1 MEKSGDKD
9 DHCWPSNT
17 MYSQHPSLRKLE
29 PFEKQ
34 YLIAVERGDVVRVT
48 RILEMKNKNSA
59 MLLDVNC
66 KDPVGRSATLMAIDN
81 ENLDILELLL
91 EHGVESRDALL
102 HAINAEY
109 VEAVDLLLEHE
120 EIVHK
125 ENEPHSWEKVDR
137 DISTFTA
144 EITPLI
150 LAAHKDNYEIL
161 KILLDRGATLPM
173 PHDVRCRCRDC
184 VQAMEDDC
192 LCHSRSRINAYR
204 ALSSPSLI
212 CLSSIDPILTAF
224 ELSWELRRL
233 SMAEN
238 EFKEDYVKLRSRCQ
252 DFATALLDHA
262 RSSRELEMVLNYDP
276 ARPLYQ
282 HGEHMHLARLEM
294 AIKYKQKK
302 FIAHPNVQQLL
313 SSLWYDGLPGF
324 RRQNPL
330 YQLWDII
337 KIGALF
343 PFYSVM
349 YMVCP
354 NTEKSQLVR
363 KPFFKFIIHSF
374 SYLFF
379 LFLLIL
385 ASQRVETIVAE
396 WFGNE
401 EMQISSHEALRKQR
415 GQPPTILETTILL
428 YIIAHIWQE
437 TRELWTKGIVLYFH
451 NLWNII
457 DFTRN
462 SLYVG
467 TAGMRIL
474 AYFQAQAEISDN
486 PMAVFIPRE
495 AWNAY
500 DPMLI
505 ADGLFA
511 AGNVFAALKLVHIF
525 SINPY
530 LGPLQISLGRMVID
544 IIKFFFIYALVL
556 FAFACGLNQLLWYY
570 ADMEKKQCFSG
581 PGGTENWTQ
590 QRDSCLAW
598 RRFSNLFESSQ
609 TLFWASFGLVDISNF
624 ELTGIKSYTR
634 FWGLLMFGSYSVI
647 NVVVLLNL
655 LIAMMSNS
663 YNIISER
670 ADVEWK
676 FARTTLFM
684 NYFEEGSTVPP
695 PFNIFPT
702 FKHFLRLFGKKTSFR
717 DMSFKKKETK
727 MKERDTIYQSV
738 MCNLVWRY
746 VTAQQKETESHPV
759 TEDNVNE
766 LRQDIYSFR
775 HDLMRVLK
783 GNGMNTKD
791 IEKEKFDVSGK
802 RLQIQKRRLIKD
814 FQIGLMEVCTDEAA
828 PEVASNKSMLA
839 RLVGLSGNENR
850 SSQRWRDLI
859 QAAKKSKII
868 GNRDSDSGRFG
879 SIKKKNEQEQDQ
891 EIKKQDT
898 MNPPK
903 DRVESENYQTSESNL
918 YPKLSPKDKPETENY
933 QTSGSNLYPKI
944 PEEDLTSS
952 MQFTKTVTTQ
962 PISTGSPT
970 LKARN
975 MTESKPSINQ
985 PIQPIKS
992 SLSQGVKL
1000 SPEALLRHSP
1010 QKAKDMKKQA
1020 PQPVEKVS
1028 QDQVCAS
1035 VSKSPKFRPPP
1046 IIPREKS
1053 DLMQNKT
1060 NDNPSIK
1067 MKTSSERATCKDTS
1081 ITVST
1086 SPEKKQSKADPM
1098 MSVNMN
1104 QSTKEIGELIDFNEN
1119 KDTERA
1125 LNVTPGNISTFSGVK
1140 QKIQSSERKDNLLEN
1155 VSSIASPMPSSQ
1167 NPLTSVAQTNPNLI
1181 ASSMQSNQSPI
1192 RSVPQTNQN
1201 LITSTTQSNQSP
1213 IRSVSQTNQN
1223 LVASTMQSNQSPIRS
1238 VSQTNQNPITTVTQ
1252 ANQNPVASTTQA
1264 NQNSSQTTLDNQ
1276 SNVIEPNKSK
1286 HPIAPLFESKGWL

>member
-1 MEKSGDKD
+1 MAKTDDKD
-9 DHCWPSNT
+9 DKEWSGNT

-29 PFEKQ
+29 PLEKQ
-34 YLIAVERGDVVRVT
+34 YLLSVERGDVERVQRMVNMVKKST
-48 RILEMKNKNSA
+48 TVK
-59 MLLDVNC
+59 LDVNC

-81 ENLDILELLL
+81 ENLEMLELLL
-91 EHGVESRDALL
+91 DNGVESRDALL
-102 HAINAEY
+102 HSINAEY

-120 EIVHK
+120 ELIHK
-125 ENEPHSWEKVDR
+125 EGEAHSWEKVDR
-137 DISTFTA
+137 DISTFTP

-173 PHDVRCRCRDC
+173 PHDVRCRCKDC
-184 VQAMEDDC
+184 VVAMEEDC

-233 SMAEN
+233 SMAEK
-238 EFKEDYVKLRSRCQ
+238 EFKDDYVKLRSRCQ
-252 DFATALLDHA
+252 DFATTLLDHA

-276 ARPLYQ
+276 TQPPYQ
-282 HGEHMHLARLEM
+282 HGDHMPLARLEM

-324 RRQNPL
+324 RRQNPI

-343 PFYSVM
+343 PFYSIL
-349 YMVCP
+349 YMTFP
-354 NTEKSQLVR
+354 NTDKGRLVK

-379 LFLLIL
+379 LLLLIL
-385 ASQRVETIVAE
+385 ASQRVETVVAE
-396 WFGNE
+396 WFGSE
-401 EMQISSHEALRKQR
+401 EMQQNSHEALQKQR
-415 GQPPTILETTILL
+415 GQPPTILETTIFLFV
-428 YIIAHIWQE
+428 IAHIWQE
-437 TRELWTKGIVLYFH
+437 TRELWTKGLVLYFH
-451 NLWNII
+451 NMWNII

-467 TAGMRIL
+467 TAGMRVL
-474 AYFQAQAEISDN
+474 AYFQAQAEISVN
-486 PMAVFIPRE
+486 PMAVYIPRE
-495 AWNAY
+495 AWNPY

-570 ADMEKKQCFSG
+570 ADMEKQQCFSG
-581 PGGTENWTQ
+581 PDGTENWTQ

-609 TLFWASFGLVDISNF
+609 TLFWASFGLVDLSNF

-670 ADVEWK
+670 SDVEWK

-684 NYFEEGSTVPP
+684 NYFEEGNTAPP
-695 PFNIFPT
+695 PFNLFPT
-702 FKHFLRLFGKKTSFR
+702 MKHLLRLFRKQDSFK
-717 DMSFKKKETK
+717 DMSIRRKQTK
-727 MKERDTIYQSV
+727 MRERDSIYQSV

-759 TEDNVNE
+759 TEDNINE

-783 GNGMNTKD
+783 TSGMNTRE
-791 IEKEKFDVSGK
+791 IEKDQVDVTGK

-814 FQIGLMEVCTDEAA
+814 FSIGLMEVCTDEAA
-828 PEVASNKSMLA
+828 PEVTQNKGVLA
-839 RLVGLSGNENR
+839 RLVGLSGNETR

-868 GNRDSDSGRFG
+868 GNRDNESTRFG
-879 SIKKKNEQEQDQ
+879 SIK
-891 EIKKQDT
+891 
-898 MNPPK
+898 
-903 DRVESENYQTSESNL
+903 RSRSEEESESNQVEHDEFQKSEQKEERPSDNKL
-918 YPKLSPKDKPETENY
+918 YPN
-933 QTSGSNLYPKI
+933 I
-944 PEEDLTSS
+944 PEEDLAQIAEHPTSS
-952 MQFTKTVTTQ
+952 PIVAQ
-962 PISTGSPT
+962 PKSPIQGSP
-970 LKARN
+970 LINKKDSLYPKI
-975 MTESKPSINQ
+975 EPLSKG
-985 PIQPIKS
+985 IK
-992 SLSQGVKL
+992 V
-1000 SPEALLRHSP
+1000 SPEALIKQVTR
-1010 QKAKDMKKQA
+1010 KEKYQA
-1020 PQPVEKVS
+1020 PKPKVANAPS
-1028 QDQVCAS
+1028 PNDSAAS
-1035 VSKSPKFRPPP
+1035 NAIR
-1046 IIPREKS
+1046 
-1053 DLMQNKT
+1053 M
-1060 NDNPSIK
+1060 
-1067 MKTSSERATCKDTS
+1067 TS
-1081 ITVST
+1081 INAK
-1086 SPEKKQSKADPM
+1086 SPEKPSRSLTDTA
-1098 MSVNMN
+1098 
-1104 QSTKEIGELIDFNEN
+1104 TKNEISPSIMVRKDTAITVTSSPEKSASRTNIFTTVEMGKDQTRTELIDLNEN
-1119 KDTERA
+1119 NDSSA
-1125 LNVTPGNISTFSGVK
+1125 IFNISLANNNSLNV
-1140 QKIQSSERKDNLLEN
+1140 
-1155 VSSIASPMPSSQ
+1155 
-1167 NPLTSVAQTNPNLI
+1167 
-1181 ASSMQSNQSPI
+1181 ASSSRNDNTSGAACVEGTPPNFPLSPQSNDFKSISNEAQIVNLSNTKVQSP
-1192 RSVPQTNQN
+1192 PPPT
-1201 LITSTTQSNQSP
+1201 
-1213 IRSVSQTNQN
+1213 
-1223 LVASTMQSNQSPIRS
+1223 
-1238 VSQTNQNPITTVTQ
+1238 
-1252 ANQNPVASTTQA
+1252 
-1264 NQNSSQTTLDNQ
+1264 
-1276 SNVIEPNKSK
+1276 
-1286 HPIAPLFESKGWL
+1286 FEHQGWL

>member
-1 MEKSGDKD
+1 MAKLNEKD
-9 DHCWPSNT
+9 DKEWSSNV

-29 PFEKQ
+29 PIEKQ
-34 YLIAVERGDVVRVT
+34 YLLSVERGDVVRVT
-48 RILEMKNKNSA
+48 RMLEMVKRNPSIK
-59 MLLDVNC
+59 LDVNC

-81 ENLDILELLL
+81 ENLDMLELLL
-91 EHGVESRDALL
+91 ENGIESRDALL

-120 EIVHK
+120 EVIHK
-125 ENEPHSWEKVDR
+125 EGEPHSWEKVDR

-233 SMAEN
+233 SLAEN
-238 EFKEDYVKLRSRCQ
+238 EFKQDYIKLRSRCQ

-276 ARPLYQ
+276 TRPPYQ
-282 HGEHMHLARLEM
+282 HGDHMPLARLEM

-313 SSLWYDGLPGF
+313 STLWYDGLPGF
-324 RRQNPL
+324 RRQNPV

-337 KIGALF
+337 KIGVLF
-343 PFYSVM
+343 PFYSVL
-349 YMVCP
+349 YMLFP
-354 NTEKSQLVR
+354 QTQTGQLVR

-385 ASQRVETIVAE
+385 ASQRVETLIAQ
-396 WFGNE
+396 WFGSE
-401 EMQISSHEALRKQR
+401 EMQLHSHEALKKQR
-415 GQPPTILETTILL
+415 GQLPTILETTILL

-437 TRELWTKGIVLYFH
+437 TKELWTKGLVLYFQ

-467 TAGMRIL
+467 TAVMRIL
-474 AYFQAQAEISDN
+474 AYFQAQAEIAVN
-486 PMAVFIPRE
+486 PMAVYIPRE
-495 AWNAY
+495 AWHPY

-511 AGNVFAALKLVHIF
+511 AGNIFAALKLVHIF

-570 ADMEKKQCFSG
+570 ADMERQQCFSG
-581 PGGTENWTQ
+581 PGDTENWTQ

-663 YNIISER
+663 YNVISER

-684 NYFEEGSTVPP
+684 NYFEEGGTVPP

-702 FKHFLRLFGKKTSFR
+702 FKHLLRLFGKKNSFK
-717 DMSFKKKETK
+717 DMSFRRKETK
-727 MKERDTIYQSV
+727 MKERDSIYQSV

-775 HDLMRVLK
+775 HELMRVLK
-783 GNGMNTKD
+783 SNGMNTRD
-791 IEKEKFDVSGK
+791 IEKDKIDVTGK
-802 RLQIQKRRLIKD
+802 RVQIRKRRLIKD
-814 FQIGLMEVCTDEAA
+814 FSIGLMEVCTDEAA
-828 PEVASNKSMLA
+828 PEVTSNKSMLA
-839 RLVGLSGNENR
+839 RLVGLSGSETR

-868 GNRDSDSGRFG
+868 GNKDGESGRFG
-879 SIKKKNEQEQDQ
+879 SIKRQ
-891 EIKKQDT
+891 
-898 MNPPK
+898 
-903 DRVESENYQTSESNL
+903 RSENDPEEQ
-918 YPKLSPKDKPETENY
+918 LSDPNYIEFQKTELKEEFQN
-933 QTSGSNLYPKI
+933 SGSNLYPKI
-944 PEEDLTSS
+944 PEEDLINSG
-952 MQFTKTVTTQ
+952 QHNRGLAVTTQ
-962 PISTGSPT
+962 PVSKTKT
-970 LKARN
+970 LLQINETSQTKL
-975 MTESKPSINQ
+975 ESQ
-985 PIQPIKS
+985 S
-992 SLSQGVKL
+992 SLISGIKL
-1000 SPEALLRHSP
+1000 SPEALMKHSI
-1010 QKAKDMKKQA
+1010 QKPKEVKYQA
-1020 PQPVEKVS
+1020 PKPKEKTA
-1028 QDQVCAS
+1028 QD
-1035 VSKSPKFRPPP
+1035 SPCNDAKNVPSSSPLLLP
-1046 IIPREKS
+1046 K
-1053 DLMQNKT
+1053 KT
-1060 NDNPSIK
+1060 T
-1067 MKTSSERATCKDTS
+1067 KTSDNAPSECISKIPKISDNTLKSHHEKENVMCKNTT
-1081 ITVST
+1081 ITVTS
-1086 SPEKKQSKADPM
+1086 SPERKPIKPRIEPIT
-1098 MSVNMN
+1098 SV
-1104 QSTKEIGELIDFNEN
+1104 EIVREQPNTSQLIDFKEHDNTKQSDSATAVRIDNLDQIAINRPVKSEPKEITLEPFKQDKVPIEQTQHSEISGN
-1119 KDTERA
+1119 RNFNQYQMDSE
-1125 LNVTPGNISTFSGVK
+1125 GNIVK
-1140 QKIQSSERKDNLLEN
+1140 KSEDK
-1155 VSSIASPMPSSQ
+1155 
-1167 NPLTSVAQTNPNLI
+1167 I
-1181 ASSMQSNQSPI
+1181 ASSS
-1192 RSVPQTNQN
+1192 
-1201 LITSTTQSNQSP
+1201 
-1213 IRSVSQTNQN
+1213 
-1223 LVASTMQSNQSPIRS
+1223 
-1238 VSQTNQNPITTVTQ
+1238 
-1252 ANQNPVASTTQA
+1252 
-1264 NQNSSQTTLDNQ
+1264 
-1276 SNVIEPNKSK
+1276 
-1286 HPIAPLFESKGWL
+1286 LFKEKKGWL

>member
-1 MEKSGDKD
+1 MSKLNEKD
-9 DHCWPSNT
+9 DKEWSSNI

-29 PFEKQ
+29 PIEKQ
-34 YLIAVERGDVVRVT
+34 YLLSVERGDIVRVAKM
-48 RILEMKNKNSA
+48 LEMVKRNPSIH
-59 MLLDVNC
+59 LDVNC

-81 ENLDILELLL
+81 ENLDMLELLL
-91 EHGVESRDALL
+91 ENGVESRDALL

-120 EIVHK
+120 EIIHK
-125 ENEPHSWEKVDR
+125 EGEPHSWEKVDR

-233 SMAEN
+233 SIAEN
-238 EFKEDYVKLRSRCQ
+238 EFKQDYVKLRSRCQ

-276 ARPLYQ
+276 TRPPYQ
-282 HGEHMHLARLEM
+282 HGEHMPLARLEM

-313 SSLWYDGLPGF
+313 STLWYDGLPGF
-324 RRQNPL
+324 RRQNPV

-337 KIGALF
+337 KIGVLF
-343 PFYSVM
+343 PFYSVL
-349 YMVCP
+349 YMITP
-354 NTEKSQLVR
+354 NTQTGQLVR

-379 LFLLIL
+379 LLLLIL
-385 ASQRVETIVAE
+385 ASQRVETVIAE

-401 EMQISSHEALRKQR
+401 EMQIHSHEALKKQR
-415 GQPPTILETTILL
+415 GQLPTILETTILL

-437 TRELWTKGIVLYFH
+437 TRELWTKGLVLYFQ

-467 TAGMRIL
+467 TAVMRVL
-474 AYFQAQAEISDN
+474 AYFQAQTEISIN
-486 PMAVFIPRE
+486 PMAVYIPRE

-511 AGNVFAALKLVHIF
+511 AGNIFAALKLVHIF

-570 ADMEKKQCFSG
+570 ADMEKQQCFSG

-663 YNIISER
+663 YNVI
-670 ADVEWK
+670 
-676 FARTTLFM
+676 
-684 NYFEEGSTVPP
+684 
-695 PFNIFPT
+695 
-702 FKHFLRLFGKKTSFR
+702 
-717 DMSFKKKETK
+717 
-727 MKERDTIYQSV
+727 
-738 MCNLVWRY
+738 
-746 VTAQQKETESHPV
+746 
-759 TEDNVNE
+759 
-766 LRQDIYSFR
+766 
-775 HDLMRVLK
+775 
-783 GNGMNTKD
+783 
-791 IEKEKFDVSGK
+791 
-802 RLQIQKRRLIKD
+802 
-814 FQIGLMEVCTDEAA
+814 
-828 PEVASNKSMLA
+828 
-839 RLVGLSGNENR
+839 
-850 SSQRWRDLI
+850 
-859 QAAKKSKII
+859 
-868 GNRDSDSGRFG
+868 
-879 SIKKKNEQEQDQ
+879 
-891 EIKKQDT
+891 
-898 MNPPK
+898 
-903 DRVESENYQTSESNL
+903 
-918 YPKLSPKDKPETENY
+918 
-933 QTSGSNLYPKI
+933 
-944 PEEDLTSS
+944 
-952 MQFTKTVTTQ
+952 
-962 PISTGSPT
+962 
-970 LKARN
+970 
-975 MTESKPSINQ
+975 
-985 PIQPIKS
+985 
-992 SLSQGVKL
+992 
-1000 SPEALLRHSP
+1000 
-1010 QKAKDMKKQA
+1010 
-1020 PQPVEKVS
+1020 
-1028 QDQVCAS
+1028 S
-1035 VSKSPKFRPPP
+1035 VS
-1046 IIPREKS
+1046 
-1053 DLMQNKT
+1053 L
-1060 NDNPSIK
+1060 
-1067 MKTSSERATCKDTS
+1067 
-1081 ITVST
+1081 
-1086 SPEKKQSKADPM
+1086 
-1098 MSVNMN
+1098 
-1104 QSTKEIGELIDFNEN
+1104 
-1119 KDTERA
+1119 
-1125 LNVTPGNISTFSGVK
+1125 
-1140 QKIQSSERKDNLLEN
+1140 
-1155 VSSIASPMPSSQ
+1155 
-1167 NPLTSVAQTNPNLI
+1167 
-1181 ASSMQSNQSPI
+1181 
-1192 RSVPQTNQN
+1192 
-1201 LITSTTQSNQSP
+1201 
-1213 IRSVSQTNQN
+1213 
-1223 LVASTMQSNQSPIRS
+1223 
-1238 VSQTNQNPITTVTQ
+1238 
-1252 ANQNPVASTTQA
+1252 
-1264 NQNSSQTTLDNQ
+1264 
-1276 SNVIEPNKSK
+1276 
-1286 HPIAPLFESKGWL
+1286 

>member
-1 MEKSGDKD
+1 MRKLEDNDDKE
-9 DHCWPSNT
+9 WSNV

-29 PFEKQ
+29 PIEKQ
-34 YLIAVERGDVVRVT
+34 FLLAVEKGDVVRVA
-48 RILEMKNKNSA
+48 R
-59 MLLDVNC
+59 MLDMSNRNRSLKLDINC

-81 ENLDILELLL
+81 ENLEMLELLL
-91 EHGVESRDALL
+91 ENGVESRDALL

-125 ENEPHSWEKVDR
+125 DGDQHSWEKVDR
-137 DISTFTA
+137 DISTFTP

-173 PHDVRCRCRDC
+173 PHDVRCPCSEC
-184 VQAMEDDC
+184 VRSVEEDC

-233 SMAEN
+233 SRAEN
-238 EFKEDYVKLRSRCQ
+238 EFQEDYLKLRQRCQ
-252 DFATALLDHA
+252 DFATTLLDHA

-276 ARPLYQ
+276 TRPVYQ
-282 HGEHMHLARLEM
+282 HGEHMPLARLEM
-294 AIKYKQKK
+294 ALKYKQKK

-313 SSLWYDGLPGF
+313 STLWYDGLPGF
-324 RRQNPL
+324 RKQNPI

-337 KIGALF
+337 KIGVLF
-343 PFYSVM
+343 PLYSVM
-349 YMVCP
+349 YMMLP
-354 NTEKSQLVR
+354 NSKTGQLVR

-385 ASQRVETIVAE
+385 ASQRIETVLAR

-401 EMQISSHEALRKQR
+401 EMQIHLTESLKRQR
-415 GQPPTILETTILL
+415 GQPPTIIESTILV

-437 TRELWTKGIVLYFH
+437 TKELWTKGLVLYFH

-457 DFTRN
+457 DFIRN

-467 TAGMRIL
+467 TAGMRVL
-474 AYFQAQAEISDN
+474 AYIQAQVEIADN
-486 PMAVFIPRE
+486 PMSVYIPRE

-570 ADMEKKQCFSG
+570 ADMEKQQCFSG
-581 PGGTENWTQ
+581 PNGTENWTH

-670 ADVEWK
+670 SDMEWK

-702 FKHFLRLFGKKTSFR
+702 FKHFLRLFGKKTSFK
-717 DMSFKKKETK
+717 DMSFRRKETK
-727 MKERDTIYQSV
+727 MKERDTIYQAV

-746 VTAQQKETESHPV
+746 VTAQQRETESHPV
-759 TEDNVNE
+759 TEDNINE
-766 LRQDIYSFR
+766 LRQDIYSFK

-783 GNGMNTKD
+783 GNGMSIKD
-791 IEKEKFDVSGK
+791 VEKDKIDVTGK
-802 RLQIQKRRLIKD
+802 RVQIRKRRLIKD
-814 FQIGLMEVCTDEAA
+814 FSIGLMEVYTDEAA

-839 RLVGLSGNENR
+839 RLVGLTGAETR

-868 GNRDSDSGRFG
+868 GNREESGRFG
-879 SIKKKNEQEQDQ
+879 SIKRSQSEEEQTDQNEVRKTD
-891 EIKKQDT
+891 
-898 MNPPK
+898 
-903 DRVESENYQTSESNL
+903 SEFQKSECPGPVNQS
-918 YPKLSPKDKPETENY
+918 SD
-933 QTSGSNLYPKI
+933 LYPKI
-944 PEEDLTSS
+944 PEDLNIIPNTQTTTIVSQPTSS
-952 MQFTKTVTTQ
+952 TLPLASTKKKSESQNPKLESSIERGIKLSPDTLPKNPKKYQ
-962 PISTGSPT
+962 APNPAQSTNAKIAPS
-970 LKARN
+970 
-975 MTESKPSINQ
+975 TEKDIVNENAAPHNDTKH
-985 PIQPIKS
+985 PLTPIKS
-992 SLSQGVKL
+992 ISSFNDKC
-1000 SPEALLRHSP
+1000 
-1010 QKAKDMKKQA
+1010 QKIDRAFG
-1020 PQPVEKVS
+1020 
-1028 QDQVCAS
+1028 
-1035 VSKSPKFRPPP
+1035 KSAIKPPY
-1046 IIPREKS
+1046 
-1053 DLMQNKT
+1053 
-1060 NDNPSIK
+1060 
-1067 MKTSSERATCKDTS
+1067 DTA
-1081 ITVST
+1081 I
-1086 SPEKKQSKADPM
+1086 
-1098 MSVNMN
+1098 
-1104 QSTKEIGELIDFNEN
+1104 
-1119 KDTERA
+1119 
-1125 LNVTPGNISTFSGVK
+1125 NVTPCMGNASNFMNETSVEI
-1140 QKIQSSERKDNLLEN
+1140 ICSSESPRFVSCNESRDNSFKHDDINDNLSVDMNQMQN
-1155 VSSIASPMPSSQ
+1155 VEDNLQLQNRNERFPMESQ
-1167 NPLTSVAQTNPNLI
+1167 PATVSESYSQYML
-1181 ASSMQSNQSPI
+1181 
-1192 RSVPQTNQN
+1192 QN
-1201 LITSTTQSNQSP
+1201 ESQ
-1213 IRSVSQTNQN
+1213 SVSANRPERP
-1223 LVASTMQSNQSPIRS
+1223 SP
-1238 VSQTNQNPITTVTQ
+1238 V
-1252 ANQNPVASTTQA
+1252 
-1264 NQNSSQTTLDNQ
+1264 
-1276 SNVIEPNKSK
+1276 
-1286 HPIAPLFESKGWL
+1286 HFERHGWL

>member
-1 MEKSGDKD
+1 MAKNEEKDEKEFT
-9 DHCWPSNT
+9 SNV

-29 PFEKQ
+29 PLEKQ
-34 YLIAVERGDVVRVT
+34 YLLSVERGDVARVRRFLQMV
-48 RILEMKNKNSA
+48 NKNPS
-59 MLLDVNC
+59 LQLDVNC

-81 ENLDILELLL
+81 ENLEMLELLL
-91 EHGVESRDALL
+91 EYGVESRDALL

-125 ENEPHSWEKVDR
+125 ESEPHSWEKVDR
-137 DISTFTA
+137 DISTFTP

-184 VQAMEDDC
+184 VLAMEEDC

-276 ARPLYQ
+276 TRPPYQ
-282 HGEHMHLARLEM
+282 HGDHMPLARLEM

-313 SSLWYDGLPGF
+313 STLWYDGLPGF
-324 RRQNPL
+324 RRQNPV

-337 KIGALF
+337 KIGVLF
-343 PFYSVM
+343 PFYSIM
-349 YMVCP
+349 YMLFP
-354 NTEKSQLVR
+354 NTERGRLVR

-379 LFLLIL
+379 LLLLIL
-385 ASQRVETIVAE
+385 ASQRVETLVAQ
-396 WFGNE
+396 WFGRKDANGSNE
-401 EMQISSHEALRKQR
+401 VLRKQR

-428 YIIAHIWQE
+428 YIVAHIWQE
-437 TRELWTKGIVLYFH
+437 TRELWTKGLVLYFH

-467 TAGMRIL
+467 TAGLRVL
-474 AYFQAQAEISDN
+474 AYFQAQAEISEN
-486 PMAVFIPRE
+486 PMAVYIPRE

-511 AGNVFAALKLVHIF
+511 AGNIFAALKLVHIF

-570 ADMEKKQCFSG
+570 ADMEKQHCFSG
-581 PGGTENWTQ
+581 PGGTENWTH

-609 TLFWASFGLVDISNF
+609 TLFWASFGLVDLSNF
-624 ELTGIKSYTR
+624 ELSGIKSYTR
-634 FWGLLMFGSYSVI
+634 FWGLLMYGSYSVI

-702 FKHFLRLFGKKTSFR
+702 FKHLQRLFKKKRPFS

-727 MKERDTIYQSV
+727 MKERDSIYQSV

-746 VTAQQKETESHPV
+746 VTAQQKENESHPV
-759 TEDNVNE
+759 TEDNINE
-766 LRQDIYSFR
+766 LRQDVYSFR

-783 GNGMNTKD
+783 SNGMNTKD
-791 IEKEKFDVSGK
+791 VEKEVVDVSGK
-802 RLQIQKRRLIKD
+802 RIQIRKRRLIKD
-814 FQIGLMEVCTDEAA
+814 FSIGLMEVCTDEAA
-828 PEVASNKSMLA
+828 PEVVSNKSVLA
-839 RLVGLSGNENR
+839 RLVGLSGSENR

-868 GNRDSDSGRFG
+868 GNRDGESGRFG
-879 SIKKKNEQEQDQ
+879 SIKRNNINEDGALEQKETEKMDFEFQ
-891 EIKKQDT
+891 SREFT
-898 MNPPK
+898 
-903 DRVESENYQTSESNL
+903 ESEYYQATESNL
-918 YPKLSPKDKPETENY
+918 YPI
-933 QTSGSNLYPKI
+933 I
-944 PEEDLTSS
+944 PEELANIDST
-952 MQFTKTVTTQ
+952 TVTL
-962 PISTGSPT
+962 PISSQPT
-970 LKARN
+970 SQTKPLTPVHSSN
-975 MTESKPSINQ
+975 ESHTPSVEMR
-985 PIQPIKS
+985 S
-992 SLSQGVKL
+992 SLMKGIKL
-1000 SPEALLRHSP
+1000 SPEALMKQSP
-1010 QKAKDMKKQA
+1010 TRKKETKYQAPKPAVMDNKAASADSQKVDMKLCPPGNKGTPFLSPYKKSTGNVDLLVPEQFSGSSKGS
-1020 PQPVEKVS
+1020 ET
-1028 QDQVCAS
+1028 
-1035 VSKSPKFRPPP
+1035 VSK
-1046 IIPREKS
+1046 IITDKG
-1053 DLMQNKT
+1053 KT
-1060 NDNPSIK
+1060 
-1067 MKTSSERATCKDTS
+1067 TCTDTM
-1081 ITVST
+1081 ITVTS
-1086 SPEKKQSKADPM
+1086 SPEKKTPARVESL
-1098 MSVNMN
+1098 SV
-1104 QSTKEIGELIDFNEN
+1104 EIIQNESSISELINLNEKQN
-1119 KDTERA
+1119 TQHMLNVSTLKKESKSNTVTEPSQHAVMPTNGNFDQYPMQHEMNLNGKSSVPSPVHTER
-1125 LNVTPGNISTFSGVK
+1125 
-1140 QKIQSSERKDNLLEN
+1140 
-1155 VSSIASPMPSSQ
+1155 
-1167 NPLTSVAQTNPNLI
+1167 
-1181 ASSMQSNQSPI
+1181 
-1192 RSVPQTNQN
+1192 
-1201 LITSTTQSNQSP
+1201 
-1213 IRSVSQTNQN
+1213 
-1223 LVASTMQSNQSPIRS
+1223 
-1238 VSQTNQNPITTVTQ
+1238 
-1252 ANQNPVASTTQA
+1252 
-1264 NQNSSQTTLDNQ
+1264 
-1276 SNVIEPNKSK
+1276 
-1286 HPIAPLFESKGWL
+1286 KGWL